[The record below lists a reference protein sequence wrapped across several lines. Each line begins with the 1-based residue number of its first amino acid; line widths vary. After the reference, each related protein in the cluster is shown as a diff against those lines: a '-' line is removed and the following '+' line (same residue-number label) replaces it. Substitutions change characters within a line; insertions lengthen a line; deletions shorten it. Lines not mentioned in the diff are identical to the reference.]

1 MAKKNTSRSQS
12 RSTTAEKRTR
22 RTRTASGFDSRSTLG
37 PVATLLLRSLA
48 VRDRSLDEL
57 VQVHSRARR
66 SLRSLIDRG
75 LVLERTIADGE
86 VRFTL
91 SVPARRSFASALR
104 RTRVASGVAVVVT
117 GVAPRDVRR
126 SRRSLTFK
134 Q

>member
-12 RSTTAEKRTR
+12 RSTTADKGAR
-22 RTRTASGFDSRSTLG
+22 RTRTASGFDSRRTLG

-48 VRDRSLDEL
+48 VRDRSLQEL
-57 VQVHSRARR
+57 ATVHPRARR

-86 VRFTL
+86 VRFAL
-91 SVPARRSFASALR
+91 STDARRSLVPALR
-104 RTRVASGVAVVVT
+104 RARATDGVAVVVT
-117 GVAPRDVRR
+117 GVALRDTRR

>member
-12 RSTTAEKRTR
+12 RSTTADKAAR
-22 RTRTASGFDSRSTLG
+22 RTRAASGFDSRRTLG

-48 VRDRSLDEL
+48 ARDRSLHEL
-57 VQVHSRARR
+57 SQVHSRARR
-66 SLRSLIDRG
+66 SLRSLLDRG

-91 SVPARRSFASALR
+91 STDARRSLVPALR
-104 RTRVASGVAVVVT
+104 RVRQADGLAFVVT
-117 GVAPRDVRR
+117 GVAVRDARR